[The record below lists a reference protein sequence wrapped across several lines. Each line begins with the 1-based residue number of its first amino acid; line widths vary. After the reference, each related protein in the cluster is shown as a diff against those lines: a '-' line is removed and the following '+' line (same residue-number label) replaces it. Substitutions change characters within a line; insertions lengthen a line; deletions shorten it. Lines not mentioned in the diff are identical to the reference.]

1 MQCSDWERAQDA
13 DPVIKRM
20 KSLMEE
26 YGDVEHLVPEL
37 AEVKHLC
44 QHWNLLEIINGV
56 VTRVM
61 RDLTEQKVYARLVP
75 AAMRIEFFQ
84 RVHGHAAGHFGYA
97 KIYPLFSE
105 RFFWHGMSLDIGKW
119 LKCCALCQR
128 MKPVPS
134 QVYG

>member
-1 MQCSDWERAQDA
+1 
-13 DPVIKRM
+13 
-20 KSLMEE
+20 MEE
-26 YGDVEHLVPEL
+26 YCDVAITKEQLVPEL

-61 RDLTEQKVYARLVP
+61 HDLTKQKVYARLVP
-75 AAMRIEFFQ
+75 AAMRIELFQ
-84 RVHGHAAGHFGYA
+84 RVHGHEAGHFGYA

-105 RFFWHGMSLDIGKW
+105 RFFWHGMSLDIRNW

-128 MKPVPS
+128 MKPGDGRADYALV
-134 QVYG
+134 QE